1 MGLTLDTETYSSM
14 TTWASSYEYLKP
26 YYKIEEG
33 QNENN
38 NSLNENQNLILYT
51 FEYRKYAG
59 SVLLTGTFCNWSY
72 NYYLTLTKNNIFSI
86 TIEIPEG
93 INEFKFIVDG
103 KEKIDDFYPI
113 KLDNNGNK
121 INYILAK
128 NEIEKENIK
137 KKNDK
142 KNNNGYSNNINDN
155 ISEKLGRTE
164 KVHSYF
170 KEHLIINKNDNN
182 SLLYGLYI
190 PNIYL
195 NHLERPQ
202 NFKTFNKLSCK
213 VRINSKVVNFIYY
226 NTSKKTMKN

>member
-1 MGLTLDTETYSSM
+1 MGLTLDTQTFSSM
-14 TTWASSYEYLKP
+14 TTWASSYEYLKT
-26 YYKIEEG
+26 YFKIEEE

-38 NSLNENQNLILYT
+38 NFSNNENQNIILYT

-59 SVLLTGTFCNWSY
+59 NVLLTGSFCNWSF

-113 KLDNNGNK
+113 KIDNNGNK
-121 INYILAK
+121 INYIIAK
-128 NEIEKENIK
+128 NEIEKDTLKKKKNK
-137 KKNDK
+137 KKND
-142 KNNNGYSNNINDN
+142 GYSNDINDN
-155 ISEKLGRTE
+155 ISQKLGRTE
-164 KVHSYF
+164 KLHFYF
-170 KEHLIINKNDNN
+170 KDRIIKNKNTNN
-182 SLLYGLYI
+182 LLYGEYI

-202 NFKTFNKLSCK
+202 KFKTYNKLSCK
-213 VRINSKVVNFIYY
+213 VRINAKVVNFIYY
-226 NTSKKTMKN
+226 NNSKTTCEK